1 MFGFRDLDV
10 YYSFNSVKAGR
21 AFKLFVCGY
30 KPASVGLF
38 VRGSRGNF
46 FFDTSN
52 ITD

>member
-30 KPASVGLF
+30 EPSLMGLL
-38 VRGSRGNF
+38 VRGSRGDSL
-46 FFDTSN
+46 FDTSN
-52 ITD
+52 ITG